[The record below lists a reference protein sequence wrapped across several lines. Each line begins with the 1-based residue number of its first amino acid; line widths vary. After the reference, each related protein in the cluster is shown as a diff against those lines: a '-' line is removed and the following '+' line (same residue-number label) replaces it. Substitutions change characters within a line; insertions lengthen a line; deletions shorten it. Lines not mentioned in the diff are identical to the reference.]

1 MCTFNLDVR
10 KQPWAA
16 QCPWKPE
23 LSYASSASNH
33 CRAEMLWQHP
43 IFCFPLLQHPLERP
57 FSLFVSFLRNRWH
70 LGEQRAFWWLAR
82 RTETWLMREASN
94 IQKCERSFVAEIFL
108 CGLVTCCPS
117 ELRWLLDPSIPS
129 FHSLLPPPPCP
140 SLSKRP
146 ECRKEPWVEGKCR
159 STGALEQPGIPGVN
173 VGCRAVVAAPC
184 GVVLQYLHAAV
195 GRACSYPLWAPL
207 ELRLQGTLKYL
218 RVLIY
223 SDQRGFSLKTLGL
236 IGAEMRN
243 CANR

>member
-94 IQKCERSFVAEIFL
+94 IQKCEQSFVAEIFL
-108 CGLVTCCPS
+108 CGLATCCHS

-146 ECRKEPWVEGKCR
+146 ECRKEPWVEARELQKHRRLGAAWDPRCECWLQSCCSCTMR
-159 STGALEQPGIPGVN
+159 SSFAIP
-173 VGCRAVVAAPC
+173 
-184 GVVLQYLHAAV
+184 
-195 GRACSYPLWAPL
+195 ACSCRQSLLIPPLSSSWAEIARHFEVFKGFDL
-207 ELRLQGTLKYL
+207 FRSK
-218 RVLIY
+218 RV
-223 SDQRGFSLKTLGL
+223 
-236 IGAEMRN
+236 
-243 CANR
+243 